1 MEKLKWKD
9 FETNFYL
16 KVKGSESLSETK
28 MDVKSQYDT
37 TRELEMNRISD
48 ILWTFTCVGMIPL

>member
-9 FETNFYL
+9 LRQILIWKL
-16 KVKGSESLSETK
+16 KEVKVLSETK

-37 TRELEMNRISD
+37 TRELEMQRISD
-48 ILWTFTCVGMIPL
+48 ILWTFT